1 MGLFELSLVQ
11 IGMIFLV
18 ILFATLG
25 IGVWISIALL
35 GLGWFGVALFSNAP
49 AVKAMATVFWASSA
63 SWTLAA
69 LPLFIWMGEILFR
82 TRLSENLFRGVAP
95 WVEWL
100 PGRLFHVNVIA
111 CGIFAAVSGS
121 SAATVATIGKMSLPE
136 LERRGYD
143 RAMSLG
149 SLAGSGT
156 LGFMIPPSLIMI
168 VYGVAAEV
176 SLVRLYLAGFGPGI
190 LIMALYSGYIIT
202 MALLKPGIVPAR
214 EQKFSWKERRA
225 AGKELL
231 PVLLLM
237 LAVMGVLYL
246 GLATATEAAAG
257 GVIGALLVAAVSR
270 SLTWENFKASLM
282 GTTTLSC
289 MICFILAGASFLT
302 SAMAYTGVPR
312 ALAQWV
318 VDMHLHPYVLMAALC
333 VLYTVLGCFIDS
345 MSMIV
350 LTIPVVLPLITN
362 AGFDPV
368 WFGVFMVVMAEIAQ
382 VTPPVGFNLF
392 VLQGMTKM
400 DIFEIARDSWAFCLL
415 LIIAAAIITVFPGIV
430 LWLPSKSLGG

>member
-1 MGLFELSLVQ
+1 MSLADLSLVH
-11 IGMIFLV
+11 IGIIFLLL
-18 ILFATLG
+18 LFVTLG
-25 IGVWISIALL
+25 IGIWISIALL
-35 GLGWFGVALFSNAP
+35 GLGWFGVSLFSNAP
-49 AVKAMATVFWASSA
+49 AVKAMATVLWASSA

-82 TRLSENLFRGVAP
+82 TKLSENLFRGVAP
-95 WVEWL
+95 WVGWL
-100 PGRLFHVNVIA
+100 PGRLLHVNVIA

-149 SLAGSGT
+149 TLAGSGT

-190 LIMALYSGYIIT
+190 LIMSLYSGYIMA
-202 MALLKPGIVPAR
+202 MALLKPGIVPTQ
-214 EQKFSWKERRA
+214 EQEFSWKDRLA

-231 PVLLLM
+231 PVMLLL

-246 GLATATEAAAG
+246 GFATATEAAAG
-257 GVIGALLVAAVSR
+257 GVIGALLVARISG
-270 SLTWENFKASLM
+270 SLTWENFKASLL

-318 VDMHLHPYVLMAALC
+318 VDMHLHPYSLMAALC
-333 VLYTVLGCFIDS
+333 VLYTVMGCFIDS

-350 LTIPVVLPLITN
+350 LTIPVVLPLIQN

-368 WFGVFMVVMAEIAQ
+368 WLGVFMVVMAEIAQ

-392 VLQGMTKM
+392 VLQGMTQR
-400 DIFEIARDSWAFCLL
+400 DLFSIAKDSWVFCLL
-415 LIIAAAIITVFPGIV
+415 LIIAAALITVFPGIA
-430 LWLPSKSLGG
+430 LWLPSRSLGG